1 VVHIALTVGQMP
13 ELIFSVPLCLCGG
26 LILLM
31 QLKQALTS
39 AIDRLDAAEVGS
51 PRLNAEVLLMFVL
64 GVNRAYLYAH
74 PEREL
79 ASEEGAR
86 YDEVLAQ
93 RATGMPSQYITGH
106 QEFWGLDFVVSSAVL
121 IPRPE
126 TEHLVETVLE
136 LARELPHPKIVDVGT
151 GSGAI
156 ALALAHELKSAEVY
170 AVDLSAGALEIARAN
185 AARLQ
190 LDGRVEFAQ
199 CDVLR
204 PIHTTS
210 GEPSDALGRSST
222 PAPQTLER
230 SRATSESE
238 QPRSGGSEVGP
249 GRKPRVTH
257 ENALSRSGA
266 TPSRQ
271 PLPEGAASMTLENF
285 DFVVSNPPYVGF
297 DEADKVQKS
306 VREFEPQMAV
316 FAGERGLDIIGPL
329 IDQAHHALK
338 NGGWL
343 AMEIG
348 YSMRD
353 AVVNL
358 LNPTLWDEVRVVP
371 DLQGIP
377 RVIAGRKR

>member
-1 VVHIALTVGQMP
+1 
-13 ELIFSVPLCLCGG
+13 
-26 LILLM
+26 M

-39 AIDRLDAAEVGS
+39 AVDRLEAAEVGS

-79 ASEEGAR
+79 TSEEDTR

-106 QEFWGLDFVVSSAVL
+106 QEFWGLDFVVSPAVL

-136 LARELPHPKIVDVGT
+136 LAREVPRPKIVDVGT

-156 ALALAHELKSAEVY
+156 ALSLAHELQSAEVY
-170 AVDLSAGALEIARAN
+170 AVDLSEDALEIARAN

-190 LDGRVEFAQ
+190 LDGRVKFVQ
-199 CDVLR
+199 SNVL
-204 PIHTTS
+204 S
-210 GEPSDALGRSST
+210 AV
-222 PAPQTLER
+222 A
-230 SRATSESE
+230 E
-238 QPRSGGSEVGP
+238 QRD
-249 GRKPRVTH
+249 
-257 ENALSRSGA
+257 
-266 TPSRQ
+266 
-271 PLPEGAASMTLENF
+271 F

-297 DEADKVQKS
+297 DEADKVQRS
-306 VREFEPQMAV
+306 VRDFEPRVAV
-316 FAGERGLDIIGPL
+316 FAGERGLDVIGPL
-329 IDQAHHALK
+329 IGQAHSVLK
-338 NGGWL
+338 PGGWL

-353 AVVNL
+353 AVLNL
-358 LNPTLWDEVRVVP
+358 LHTEMWEDARVVP

-377 RVIAGRKR
+377 RVIAARKR